1 MKTIITITTCITL
14 IFGAFTSFAQVTV
27 STENMT
33 YSNGDSISNCG
44 TIDLGTNQDTS
55 ISFWINLSKNS
66 NQVVGDGDLYV
77 YTKYNVND
85 ASENQVYWKTIP
97 SSYWTNSD
105 TQYSE
110 YTTPVITLQS
120 QMFNTSGGVLFVRY
134 VSSSNVKYNSCNY
147 SIIKD
152 ETPTFTISP
161 SSTNV
166 TCDSASPKTFTVTN
180 VYNSPGTLTYNWQ
193 VGNGWEYEGNTVSNF
208 TTSTNSVALVP
219 TSFPP
224 SNVKVTPV
232 LDGKSYSQLTS
243 TVSLKD
249 YNPSYSISG
258 NSSICLSSTPE
269 VYSIANLPSDVT
281 VTWSSSNTAIATV
294 NSTTGSSTTVNLL
307 SNGTF
312 NLNARVTN
320 SCGQYLDIP
329 PKRIS
334 VGNPEITRLMH
345 ISTFG
350 CTMGEINVAV
360 SGNAQLFEWQVSGG
374 EIVIPNSGTTYI
386 GGGTIFVDPSD
397 TNFGFTVKVRAIN
410 SCGHSSWYSEYIPT
424 SCDPDDGGG
433 VTPLFSDI
441 ETKINNKEIKAYPN
455 PVKNELI
462 ILSGKNILSEIQ
474 LYSLKGI
481 LVLEKP
487 NPLNIE
493 VLDLSK
499 MPNGIYSM
507 WLLGETKTVKK
518 IIVQH

>member
-1 MKTIITITTCITL
+1 MVLSTIIY
-14 IFGAFTSFAQVTV
+14 GQNVTV
-27 STENMT
+27 SIENVT
-33 YSNGDSISNCG
+33 VNGVGQSNTATIEMG
-44 TIDLGTNQDTS
+44 TSSSVNVIFRVD
-55 ISFWINLSKNS
+55 LSKLASYSIGPSKVWISVFNS
-66 NQVVGDGDLYV
+66 SGGRTDHYISDVSESQFITGASNN
-77 YTKYNVND
+77 YNFPIQ
-85 ASENQVYWKTIP
+85 ASEIDFGNGNYLSALLKQNNSPGAEWESQHIP
-97 SSYWTNSD
+97 IN
-105 TQYSE
+105 
-110 YTTPVITLQS
+110 
-120 QMFNTSGGVLFVRY
+120 
-134 VSSSNVKYNSCNY
+134 K
-147 SIIKD
+147 
-152 ETPTFTISP
+152 TPTFELLPTSLNLPCNDTSP
-161 SSTNV
+161 RI
-166 TCDSASPKTFTVTN
+166 FTVSN
-180 VYNSPGTLTYNWQ
+180 PPSISGTLTYNWQ
-193 VGNGWEYEGNTVSNF
+193 VGNGWEYEGNAVSNF

-232 LDGKSYSQLTS
+232 LNGDSYSQLTS

-294 NSTTGSSTTVNLL
+294 NTTTGSSTTVNSL

-320 SCGQYLDIP
+320 SCGQFKDIP
-329 PKRIS
+329 KWIS

-374 EIVIPNSGTTYI
+374 EIVIPNSGTSYI

-410 SCGHSSWYSEYIPT
+410 SCGYSSWYTEYIPT

-433 VTPLFSDI
+433 VTPLSIDPETEIYNTTI
-441 ETKINNKEIKAYPN
+441 EVYPN
-455 PVKNELI
+455 PVDTELT
-462 ILSGKNILSEIQ
+462 ILSGNNILSKIE
-474 LYSLKGI
+474 LYNSKGK
-481 LVLEKP
+481 LVLKKS
-487 NPLNIE
+487 NPQNIE
-493 VLDLSK
+493 VINVSK
-499 MPNGIYSM
+499 IPNGIYSLL
-507 WLLGETKTVKK
+507 LLGETKTVKK

>member
-1 MKTIITITTCITL
+1 MVLSTIIY
-14 IFGAFTSFAQVTV
+14 GQNVTV
-27 STENMT
+27 SIENVT
-33 YSNGDSISNCG
+33 VNGVGQSNTATIEMG
-44 TIDLGTNQDTS
+44 TSSSVNVIFRVD
-55 ISFWINLSKNS
+55 LSKLASYSIGPSKVWISVFNS
-66 NQVVGDGDLYV
+66 SGGRTDHYISDVSESQFITGASNN
-77 YTKYNVND
+77 YNFPIQ
-85 ASENQVYWKTIP
+85 ASEIDFGNGNYLSALLKQNNSPGAEWESQHIP
-97 SSYWTNSD
+97 IN
-105 TQYSE
+105 
-110 YTTPVITLQS
+110 
-120 QMFNTSGGVLFVRY
+120 
-134 VSSSNVKYNSCNY
+134 K
-147 SIIKD
+147 
-152 ETPTFTISP
+152 TPTFELLPTSLNLPCNDTSP
-161 SSTNV
+161 RI
-166 TCDSASPKTFTVTN
+166 FTVSN
-180 VYNSPGTLTYNWQ
+180 PPSISGTLTYNWQ
-193 VGNGWEYEGNTVSNF
+193 VGNGWEYEGNAVSNF

-232 LDGKSYSQLTS
+232 LNGDSYSQLTS

-350 CTMGEINVAV
+350 CTMGEINVSV
-360 SGNAQLFEWQVSGG
+360 NGNAELFEWQVSGG
-374 EIVIPNSGTTYI
+374 EIVIPNSGTSYI

-410 SCGHSSWYSEYIPT
+410 SCGYSSWYTEYIPT

-433 VTPLFSDI
+433 VTPLSIDPETEIYNTTI
-441 ETKINNKEIKAYPN
+441 EVYPN
-455 PVKNELI
+455 PVDTELT
-462 ILSGKNILSEIQ
+462 ILSGNNILSKIE
-474 LYSLKGI
+474 LYNSKGK
-481 LVLEKP
+481 LVLKKS
-487 NPLNIE
+487 NPQNIE
-493 VLDLSK
+493 VINVSK
-499 MPNGIYSM
+499 IPNGIYSLL
-507 WLLGETKTVKK
+507 LLGETKTVKK

>member
-1 MKTIITITTCITL
+1 MKKIITIICLVLSTI
-14 IFGAFTSFAQVTV
+14 IYGQNVTV
-27 STENMT
+27 SIENVT
-33 YSNGDSISNCG
+33 VNGVGQSNTATIEMG
-44 TIDLGTNQDTS
+44 TSSSVNVIFRVD
-55 ISFWINLSKNS
+55 LSKLASYSIGPSKVWISVFNS
-66 NQVVGDGDLYV
+66 SGGRTDHYISDVSESQFITGASNN
-77 YTKYNVND
+77 YNFPIQ
-85 ASENQVYWKTIP
+85 ASEIDFGNGNYLSALLKQNNSPGAEWESQHIP
-97 SSYWTNSD
+97 IN
-105 TQYSE
+105 
-110 YTTPVITLQS
+110 
-120 QMFNTSGGVLFVRY
+120 
-134 VSSSNVKYNSCNY
+134 K
-147 SIIKD
+147 
-152 ETPTFTISP
+152 TPTFELLPTSLNLPCNDTSP
-161 SSTNV
+161 RI
-166 TCDSASPKTFTVTN
+166 FTVSN
-180 VYNSPGTLTYNWQ
+180 PPSISGTLTYNWQ
-193 VGNGWEYEGNTVSNF
+193 VGNGWEYEGNAVSNF

-232 LDGKSYSQLTS
+232 LNGDSYSQLTS

-350 CTMGEINVAV
+350 CTMGEINVSV
-360 SGNAQLFEWQVSGG
+360 NGNAELFEWQVSGG
-374 EIVIPNSGTTYI
+374 EIVIPNSGTSYI

-410 SCGHSSWYSEYIPT
+410 SCGYSSWYTEYIPT

-433 VTPLFSDI
+433 VTPLSIDPETEIYNTTI
-441 ETKINNKEIKAYPN
+441 EVYPN
-455 PVKNELI
+455 PVDTELT
-462 ILSGKNILSEIQ
+462 ILSGNNILSKIE
-474 LYSLKGI
+474 LYNSKGK
-481 LVLEKP
+481 LVLKKS
-487 NPLNIE
+487 NPQNIE
-493 VLDLSK
+493 VINVSK
-499 MPNGIYSM
+499 IPNGIYSLL
-507 WLLGETKTVKK
+507 LLGETKTVKK

>member
-1 MKTIITITTCITL
+1 MKKIITIICLVLSTI
-14 IFGAFTSFAQVTV
+14 IYGQNVTV
-27 STENMT
+27 SIENVT
-33 YSNGDSISNCG
+33 VNGVGQSNTATIEMG
-44 TIDLGTNQDTS
+44 TSSSVNVIFRVD
-55 ISFWINLSKNS
+55 LSKLASYSIGPSKVWISVFNS
-66 NQVVGDGDLYV
+66 SGGRTDHYISDVSESQFITGASNN
-77 YTKYNVND
+77 YNFPIQ
-85 ASENQVYWKTIP
+85 ASEIDFGNGNYLSALLKQNNSPGAEWESQHIP
-97 SSYWTNSD
+97 IN
-105 TQYSE
+105 
-110 YTTPVITLQS
+110 
-120 QMFNTSGGVLFVRY
+120 
-134 VSSSNVKYNSCNY
+134 K
-147 SIIKD
+147 
-152 ETPTFTISP
+152 TPTFELLPTSLNLPCNDTSP
-161 SSTNV
+161 RI
-166 TCDSASPKTFTVTN
+166 FTVSN
-180 VYNSPGTLTYNWQ
+180 PPSISGTLTYNWQ
-193 VGNGWEYEGNTVSNF
+193 VGNGWEYEGNAVSNF

-232 LDGKSYSQLTS
+232 LNGDSYSQLTS

-294 NSTTGSSTTVNLL
+294 NTTTGSSTTVNSL

-320 SCGQYLDIP
+320 SCGQFKDIP
-329 PKRIS
+329 KWIS

-374 EIVIPNSGTTYI
+374 EIVIPNSGTSYI

-410 SCGHSSWYSEYIPT
+410 SCGYSSWYTEYIPT

-433 VTPLFSDI
+433 VTPLSIDPETEIYNTTI
-441 ETKINNKEIKAYPN
+441 EVYPN
-455 PVKNELI
+455 PVDTELT
-462 ILSGKNILSEIQ
+462 ILSGNNILSKIE
-474 LYSLKGI
+474 LYNSKGK
-481 LVLEKP
+481 LVLKKS
-487 NPLNIE
+487 NPQNIE
-493 VLDLSK
+493 VINVSK
-499 MPNGIYSM
+499 IPNGIYSLL
-507 WLLGETKTVKK
+507 LLGETKTVKK

>member
-1 MKTIITITTCITL
+1 MVLSTIIY
-14 IFGAFTSFAQVTV
+14 GQNVTV
-27 STENMT
+27 SIENVT
-33 YSNGDSISNCG
+33 VNGVGQSNTATIEMG
-44 TIDLGTNQDTS
+44 TSSSVNVIFRVD
-55 ISFWINLSKNS
+55 LSKLASYSIGPSKVWISVFNS
-66 NQVVGDGDLYV
+66 SGGRTDHYISDVSESQFITGASNN
-77 YTKYNVND
+77 YNFPIQ
-85 ASENQVYWKTIP
+85 ASEIDFGNGNYLSALLKQNNSPGAEWESQHIP
-97 SSYWTNSD
+97 IN
-105 TQYSE
+105 
-110 YTTPVITLQS
+110 
-120 QMFNTSGGVLFVRY
+120 
-134 VSSSNVKYNSCNY
+134 K
-147 SIIKD
+147 
-152 ETPTFTISP
+152 TPTFELLPTSLNLPCNDTSP
-161 SSTNV
+161 RI
-166 TCDSASPKTFTVTN
+166 FTVSN
-180 VYNSPGTLTYNWQ
+180 PPSISGTLTYNWQ
-193 VGNGWEYEGNTVSNF
+193 VGNGWEYEGNAVSNF

-232 LDGKSYSQLTS
+232 LNGDSYSQLTS

-374 EIVIPNSGTTYI
+374 EIVIPNSGTSYI

-410 SCGHSSWYSEYIPT
+410 SCGYSSWYTEYIPT

-433 VTPLFSDI
+433 VTPLSIDPETEIYNTTI
-441 ETKINNKEIKAYPN
+441 EVYPN
-455 PVKNELI
+455 PVDTELT
-462 ILSGKNILSEIQ
+462 ILSGNNILSKIE
-474 LYSLKGI
+474 LYNSKGK
-481 LVLEKP
+481 LVLKKS
-487 NPLNIE
+487 NPQNIE
-493 VLDLSK
+493 VINVSK
-499 MPNGIYSM
+499 IPNGIYSLL
-507 WLLGETKTVKK
+507 LLGETKTVKK